1 MQLSFA
7 LSLTA
12 FVIMLILAVYWEIKD
27 NGRLVKR
34 QNIYEICNE
43 KEKVK
48 EYEFYG
54 TFNYYNNIQWRMIF
68 VSTTIAVAVIY
79 IAFCNQLKNISWT
92 FYMYVFLI
100 IFLVFYMSNHFK
112 TFHTYRIMANKVKKN
127 DIVIL

>member
-12 FVIMLILAVYWEIKD
+12 FIVLFILAVFWEFKD
-27 NGRLVKR
+27 NGRLVNRK
-34 QNIYEICNE
+34 NIYEIQDE
-43 KEKVK
+43 QQKIK

-68 VSTTIAVAVIY
+68 VSTTITVLIIY
-79 IAFCNQLKNISWT
+79 ISFSNQLKNISWT

-100 IFLVFYMSNHFK
+100 IFLVFYLSNHFK
-112 TFHTYRIMANKVKKN
+112 TFHIYRIMANKVKKN
-127 DIVIL
+127 DIVVL

>member
-12 FVIMLILAVYWEIKD
+12 FIILFILAVFWEIKD
-27 NGRLVKR
+27 NSRLVKR
-34 QNIYEICNE
+34 KNIYEISNDNE
-43 KEKVK
+43 KIK

-68 VSTTIAVAVIY
+68 VSSTFAVLIIY

-100 IFLVFYMSNHFK
+100 IFLVFYLSNHFK
-112 TFHTYRIMANKVKKN
+112 TFHTYRVMANKVKKN
-127 DIVIL
+127 DIIIL